1 MVAILSKQQRNVRY
15 VLTWLLWFGASAV
28 APSTPEPQYVSMVE
42 LLANP
47 SSYDGKRVALS
58 GYLYIKGNG
67 EDDAVFLHKEDRE
80 NWLASNSIWVVE
92 LRPEF
97 RASLPGETY
106 AEVVGTF
113 RVRSAATSHFYQS
126 GTILLESATPIAFPK
141 SNQVAPRGTAQGG
154 CAR

>member
-1 MVAILSKQQRNVRY
+1 MVAILSEQQRNVRY
-15 VLTWLLWFGASAV
+15 ALAWLLWVGASAV
-28 APSTPEPQYVSMVE
+28 APSPIEPQYVSIVE

-58 GYLYIKGNG
+58 GYLYIRGNG
-67 EDDAVFLHKEDRE
+67 EDDALFLHKEDRE

-92 LRPEF
+92 LKPEF
-97 RASLPGETY
+97 RARLPGETY
-106 AEVVGTF
+106 AEVVGIF
-113 RVRSAATSHFYQS
+113 RVRSPTTSHFYQS
-126 GTILLESATPIAFPK
+126 GTILLENATPIQLPK